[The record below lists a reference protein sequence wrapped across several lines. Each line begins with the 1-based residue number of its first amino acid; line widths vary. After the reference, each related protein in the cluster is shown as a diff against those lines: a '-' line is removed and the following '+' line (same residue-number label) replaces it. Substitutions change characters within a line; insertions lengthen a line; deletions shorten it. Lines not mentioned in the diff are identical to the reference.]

1 MNATLFAQLTFI
13 IIFFL
18 DLFRQFSPL
27 APFIKLFKFILFDQ
41 LSDPCFKLVFG
52 YCHTITRFQIAGAT
66 AWQHQHEGKYAN
78 KKTHNKPFV
87 VCCVCRSFTPLLYYK
102 PIYLSIFYWLA
113 VLALSACSVT
123 CLSRLLCERKLFVHV
138 VVNMHE
144 PVVWCRLLPC
154 CRLAL
159 RKLPFFHNN
168 VCRVY
173 FYIVPIRVASRLN
186 SSR

>member
-1 MNATLFAQLTFI
+1 MLQVGLRLLSYNHTLSNCWRYCMA
-13 IIFFL
+13 
-18 DLFRQFSPL
+18 
-27 APFIKLFKFILFDQ
+27 APARRKVCKQKD
-41 LSDPCFKLVFG
+41 
-52 YCHTITRFQIAGAT
+52 
-66 AWQHQHEGKYAN
+66 
-78 KKTHNKPFV
+78 THNKPFV